1 VSAFPT
7 GTAAPSRRRSPA
19 TGARYTFQMAALRR
33 ICCPVDFSEASRR
46 ALFHAAALA
55 AESHAQL
62 NIVHVEEGG
71 PTSQVVFAPPAPFQ
85 RRASRCTDLEA
96 CVREADV
103 VAPGLSVPVLLSGP
117 PGESI
122 ARFARE
128 MGVDLIVL
136 GGGRRPLLTRLL
148 RESVVEEVLDLA
160 SCPVLVV
167 PLRA

>member
-1 VSAFPT
+1 
-7 GTAAPSRRRSPA
+7 
-19 TGARYTFQMAALRR
+19 MAALRR

-62 NIVHVEEGG
+62 DIVHVEDGG
-71 PTSQVVFAPPAPFQ
+71 RHVPVVFAPPAPFP
-85 RRASRCTDLEA
+85 RPASRRVDLEA

-103 VAPGLSVPVLLSGP
+103 VAPGLSVPVLLSGS

-122 ARFARE
+122 TRFARE

-136 GGGRRPLLTRLL
+136 GGGSRPLLARLL
-148 RESVVEEVLDLA
+148 RESVVEEVLDRA
-160 SCPVLVV
+160 TCPVLVV
-167 PLRA
+167 PPRA